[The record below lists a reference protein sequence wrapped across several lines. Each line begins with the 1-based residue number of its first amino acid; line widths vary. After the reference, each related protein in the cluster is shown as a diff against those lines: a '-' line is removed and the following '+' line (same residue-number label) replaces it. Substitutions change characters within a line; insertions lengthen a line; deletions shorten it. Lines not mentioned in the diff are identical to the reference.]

1 MNKKIIN
8 KKTSYKKFKKNKYK
22 KPKFTKETSISVAY
36 GKAIDDLLISLLS
49 EELVWEGLFY
59 VCSLNNTLSVGRVF
73 WFLLSYAP
81 HTYITWYE
89 VK

>member
-36 GKAIDDLLISLLS
+36 SKAIDDLLISLLS
-49 EELVWEGLFY
+49 EELV
-59 VCSLNNTLSVGRVF
+59 
-73 WFLLSYAP
+73 
-81 HTYITWYE
+81 
-89 VK
+89 